1 MELDLLVNAFS
12 DLLFSSFLFFSPS
25 AIKGSRGWVGL
36 EVEVGWRVGGG
47 NAGSVTFI

>member
-12 DLLFSSFLFFSPS
+12 DLLFFSVFPPS
-25 AIKGSRGWVGL
+25 AMEGSRGWVGL
-36 EVEVGWRVGGG
+36 EVEVGWRVRGG